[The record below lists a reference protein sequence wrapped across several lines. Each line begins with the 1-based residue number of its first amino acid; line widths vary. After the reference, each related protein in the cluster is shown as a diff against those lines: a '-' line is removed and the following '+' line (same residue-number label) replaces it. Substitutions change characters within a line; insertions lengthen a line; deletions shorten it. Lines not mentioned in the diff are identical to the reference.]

1 MKNKQLKILADVISH
16 RIRFLSNTK
25 RGRWITMMDMIA
37 SRWCKKKEYGASFWV
52 VHILGSMAIFL
63 WGMRTASK
71 SSVSIAMYRFLRMIL
86 AR

>member
-1 MKNKQLKILADVISH
+1 
-16 RIRFLSNTK
+16 
-25 RGRWITMMDMIA
+25 MMDMIA

-52 VHILGSMAIFL
+52 IHILGSMAIFL